1 MSTKE
6 ETSCVTI
13 QRWWR
18 NQYITIEC
26 PVCYLTNEIPNTVP
40 DPWNIVGQGRF
51 ITPYTC
57 QHYICHNCFDLWRQ
71 RQQGHSCP
79 CCRCPENM
87 VWDEYN
93 TPNIYDDIIPN
104 TPNTDDPH
112 PELVDEQTIIV
123 GDDYTEIIYNNEN
136 LNFVDNENPP
146 LPELVD
152 EQNII
157 GNYDNENFNNF
168 LENHTNHIA
177 NTLIFPDVL
186 NLNDI
191 VNMLIIF
198 MNNTNFN
205 ADERINRIVL
215 EMFIHNNYN
224 LIYNA
229 LGNYNNIIIPTNN
242 DRLNITSVILNGFRE
257 FLIMNNDIN
266 VLLNLLNTSN
276 NNIIDYVYQNTNINI
291 LNLINYV
298 RNSLLNNNNLDNV
311 LIMVG

>member
-40 DPWNIVGQGRF
+40 DPWNIVGQDRF

-87 VWDEYN
+87 VWDE
-93 TPNIYDDIIPN
+93 PNIYDDIITN
-104 TPNTDDPH
+104 TPNTDDPL
-112 PELVDEQTIIV
+112 PELVDEQNIIL
-123 GDDYTEIIYNNEN
+123 GDNYMEIIY
-136 LNFVDNENPP
+136 DNENPP

-157 GNYDNENFNNF
+157 GNYDNEFNNF

-186 NLNDI
+186 NLDDI

-205 ADERINRIVL
+205 SADERINRIVL
-215 EMFIHNNYN
+215 EMFTHNNYN

-298 RNSLLNNNNLDNV
+298 RNSLLNNNLDNV